1 MRQGQ
6 KHQKREENLTQVH
19 NRKVHKWCQL
29 RESAHYFRHKQGDRD
44 VQIYVRAVLG

>member
-19 NRKVHKWCQL
+19 NRKAHKSYQL
-29 RESAHYFRHKQGDRD
+29 RESAHYFHHKQGGRD
-44 VQIYVRAVLG
+44 VLMYVRAVLG